1 MNKYQLL
8 SARTLNGLQ
17 VKPIEAELR
26 LVNMVLGLAGESG
39 EIADMVKK
47 TVYHKHELDLG
58 ELVDELG
65 DLLWYVAA
73 ICTLFNIDMD
83 KVMERN
89 IEKLKARYPEGFTF
103 EDNINRQ

>member
-47 TVYHKHELDLG
+47 AVYHKHELDLG

-65 DLLWYVAA
+65 DLLWYVSA

-89 IEKLKARYPEGFTF
+89 IEKLKSRYPEGFTF
-103 EDNINRQ
+103 EDSINRQ